1 MDGTDWV
8 AAHSPVVMTKKSSK
22 TPSLT
27 GRELQCLQLLARGL
41 RSEAIAHEL
50 GVKRVTIDLHI
61 ANAKRKM
68 NASTREHAVA
78 LAVHNK
84 LVDL

>member
-1 MDGTDWV
+1 MQSRKQPT
-8 AAHSPVVMTKKSSK
+8 
-22 TPSLT
+22 LT
-27 GRELQCLQLLARGL
+27 SRELECLQLLARGM

-68 NASTREHAVA
+68 NAFTREHAVA
-78 LAVHNK
+78 LAVHHD
-84 LVDL
+84 LVTL

>member
-1 MDGTDWV
+1 MAAQSIVGTTNR
-8 AAHSPVVMTKKSSK
+8 STKA
-22 TPSLT
+22 PSLT
-27 GRELQCLQLLARGL
+27 SRELQCLELLARGL

-68 NASTREHAVA
+68 GASTREHAVA
-78 LAVHNK
+78 LAVHRR
-84 LVDL
+84 LVNL